1 MRFSWILLAGDGEPT
16 GDLLSMLPMLISLV
30 LLGVVF
36 YFFLIRPE
44 SKRKKAAAKMLSELI
59 VGDEVTTIGGIV
71 GKVVSIKD
79 DAVVIESGP
88 ERTRVKAMRWAIKSK
103 GQLIE
108 DK

>member
-1 MRFSWILLAGDGEPT
+1 MRNLFLLEAEAGDPGN
-16 GDLLSMLPMLISLV
+16 MLTMLIPFL

-44 SKRKKAAAKMLSELI
+44 SKRKKATAKLLSELI

-71 GKVVSIKD
+71 GKIVQIKD
-79 DAVVIESGP
+79 DTVVVESGP
-88 ERTRVKAMRWAIKSK
+88 ERARVKIMRWGIKGKNEVVS
-103 GQLIE
+103 